1 MRVQPTYPSD
11 PTPQQGAV
19 IEPIL
24 KRALYKRKPIGTPHQ
39 YSLYDL
45 YRAMLSVLVNGI
57 RWRDLPRDLPPRQ
70 VVYYHFRH
78 WQALGV
84 FEQLPHAL
92 VARSR
97 RRERRGQP
105 QTVAVDRQSVP
116 TTQKGGYAGTTVGRN
131 SKGASDTSRWTRRG
145 TCEGYK

>member
-1 MRVQPTYPSD
+1 M
-11 PTPQQGAV
+11 
-19 IEPIL
+19 EPAL
-24 KRALYKRKPIGTPHQ
+24 KHALYGRKPIGTPHQ

-57 RWRDLPRDLPPRQ
+57 RWRDLPHDLPPWQ
-70 VVYYHFRH
+70 TVSYPFRRG
-78 WQALGV
+78 QALGV

-105 QTVAVDRQSVP
+105 KTVAVDSQRVP
-116 TTQKGGYAGTTVGRN
+116 TPQKGGCVDTMVGRN
-131 SKGASDTSRWTRRG
+131 SKGANGTSR
-145 TCEGYK
+145 

>member
-1 MRVQPTYPSD
+1 M
-11 PTPQQGAV
+11 
-19 IEPIL
+19 EPAL
-24 KRALYKRKPIGTPHQ
+24 KHVLYGRKPIGAPRQ

-45 YRAMLSVLVNGI
+45 HHAMLSVLVNGI

-84 FEQLPHAL
+84 FEQVPHAL
-92 VARSR
+92 ASWAR

-105 QTVAVDRQSVP
+105 QTVAMDSQRVP
-116 TTQKGGYAGTTVGRN
+116 TTTKGGCVATTVERK
-131 SKGASDTSRWTRRG
+131 SKGASDTSWSTPKG
-145 TCEGYK
+145 TC

>member
-1 MRVQPTYPSD
+1 MT
-11 PTPQQGAV
+11 
-19 IEPIL
+19 EPAL
-24 KRALYKRKPIGTPHQ
+24 KRALYGRKRKPIGTPHQ

-57 RWRDLPRDLPPRQ
+57 RWRDLPRDLPPWQ
-70 VVYYHFRH
+70 TIYYHFRRG
-78 WQALGV
+78 QALGV
-84 FEQLPHAL
+84 FEQVPHAL
-92 VARSR
+92 VAQSR

-105 QTVAVDRQSVP
+105 QTVAMDSQRVP